1 MGFKAQVLV
10 NGVWTSNEAIWP
22 DMASAEAAGA
32 DLYRRWT
39 ATSDYRGM
47 AVEDKPNRPTFE
59 AWVSQRLHADSLI
72 DHLAPTDSANDDV

>member
-10 NGVWTSNEAIWP
+10 NGVWTSNAATWP

-47 AVEDKPNRPTFE
+47 AVEDEPNRPTFE

>member
-10 NGVWTSNEAIWP
+10 NGAWTSNEAIWP

-32 DLYRRWT
+32 SLYRRWT
-39 ATSDYRGM
+39 ATADYRGM
-47 AVEDKPNRPTFE
+47 AVEDEPNRPTFE